1 MLPEPLEYPPPDP
14 PFAFAK
20 EIVGTPTRENA
31 IVAAM
36 SFVVFKTCFLSMDFA
51 DRSRAHHYPTAMVGK
66 NVRFEK
72 FRVVPCSCP
81 GDDSSVLF
89 LTGIST
95 TMRHG
100 VSQDLLLRLKPVIER
115 TLMDASFIVL
125 EGSRGDPFV
134 KIFRNGRC
142 GRY

>member
-1 MLPEPLEYPPPDP
+1 
-14 PFAFAK
+14 
-20 EIVGTPTRENA
+20 
-31 IVAAM
+31 
-36 SFVVFKTCFLSMDFA
+36 
-51 DRSRAHHYPTAMVGK
+51 
-66 NVRFEK
+66 
-72 FRVVPCSCP
+72 
-81 GDDSSVLF
+81 
-89 LTGIST
+89 
-95 TMRHG
+95 